1 MLYFPAPIYY
11 NQHTEMSTTEN
22 PSNITPYELG
32 AYRPPSEAYSLLLRL
47 TRNCPWN
54 RCCFCEMYKG
64 QKFELRSVAE
74 IKQDILTVKQIR
86 DEIAELAKSPIYGN
100 DIRKAAAAVLNNPPD
115 YIYQNVALWLYKGGQ
130 NVFLQDANSL
140 VMRTT
145 DLVEVLKFLK
155 QTLPSINRITSYCRA
170 KTAALKKPEE
180 LKAIREAG
188 LTRLHIGLESGS
200 DTILKMIDKGV
211 TAAEEIEGGKKVVA
225 SGLSLSEYY
234 LLGIGGKALWRE
246 QAVESARVLNAINPD
261 FIRVRT
267 LSIHERILLWQD
279 VENGTFIRTTD
290 EEMMEELKLFIQ
302 NLNCHAHFASD
313 HIGNL
318 LPEVEGKLP
327 EDKEKILAVIE
338 RFLALSPKER
348 QVYRIGRRA
357 RYYNTL
363 EDLKDPGLH
372 QVVEELIERLSNG
385 TGTVDEQIVYK
396 MREAM

>member
-1 MLYFPAPIYY
+1 
-11 NQHTEMSTTEN
+11 MSTAER
-22 PSNITPYELG
+22 PSNITAYELG

-54 RCCFCEMYKG
+54 RCRFCEMYKG
-64 QKFELRSVAE
+64 QKFELRPVAE
-74 IKQDILTVKQIR
+74 IKQDILTVAQIR
-86 DEIAELAKSPIYGN
+86 DEIAELAKSPVYKN
-100 DIRKAAAAVLNNPPD
+100 DIRKVALAILNNPPD

-140 VMRTT
+140 VMHTS

-155 QTLPSINRITSYCRA
+155 HSLPTITRITSYCRA
-170 KTAALKKPEE
+170 KTAALKKLEE

-211 TAAEEIEGGKKVVA
+211 TAAEEIEGGKRVVA
-225 SGLSLSEYY
+225 SGISLSEYY

-246 QAVESARVLNAINPD
+246 QAIESARVLNAINPD

-267 LSIHERILLWQD
+267 LSINERILMWQD
-279 VENGTFIRTTD
+279 VANGTFIRTTD

-302 NLNCHAHFASD
+302 NLDCHAHFVSD

-318 LPEVEGKLP
+318 LQEIEGQLP
-327 EDKEKILAVIE
+327 QDKDRMLAIIK
-338 RFLALSPKER
+338 RYQALSAEER

-357 RYYNTL
+357 KYYNSL
-363 EDLKDPGLH
+363 DDLKDPGLH
-372 QVVEELIERLSNG
+372 QIVEELIERLSNG
-385 TGTVDEQIVYK
+385 TGMVDEQIVYK
-396 MREAM
+396 MRENM